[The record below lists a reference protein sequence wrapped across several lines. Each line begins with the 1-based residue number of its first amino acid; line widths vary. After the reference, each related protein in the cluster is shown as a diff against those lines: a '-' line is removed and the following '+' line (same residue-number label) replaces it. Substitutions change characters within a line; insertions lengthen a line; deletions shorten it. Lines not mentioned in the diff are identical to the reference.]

1 MNDTQSDA
9 LLDWLKSV
17 LDDEQDL
24 PLADGLDEA
33 FIGVTEDEPPRAV
46 YDSQKVISILIR
58 EGMSYD
64 EAQEFFS
71 FNVAGA
77 YIGPQTPIWI
87 NRYPEA

>member
-1 MNDTQSDA
+1 MNDTQADA

-46 YDSQKVISILIR
+46 YDSQKVISTLIR
-58 EGMSYD
+58 DGMSYD
-64 EAQEFFS
+64 EAQEFYS
-71 FNVAGA
+71 FNIAGA
-77 YIGPQTPIWI
+77 HIGPQTPIFI

>member
-1 MNDTQSDA
+1 MNDTQADA

-58 EGMSYD
+58 DGMSYD
-64 EAQEFFS
+64 EAQEFYS
-71 FNVAGA
+71 FNIAGA
-77 YIGPQTPIWI
+77 HIGPQTPIFI

>member
-1 MNDTQSDA
+1 MNDTQADA
-9 LLDWLKSV
+9 LLDWLKSI

-58 EGMSYD
+58 DGMTYD
-64 EAQEFFS
+64 EAQEFYS
-71 FNVAGA
+71 FNIAGA
-77 YIGPQTPIWI
+77 NIGPQTPIFI

>member
-9 LLDWLKSV
+9 ILDWLKSI
-17 LDDEQDL
+17 LDDEQDIM
-24 PLADGLDEA
+24 LADGLDEA
-33 FIGVTEDEPPRAV
+33 FIGITEDEPPRAV

-58 EGMSYD
+58 DGMTYD

-71 FNVAGA
+71 FNIAGA
-77 YIGPQTPIWI
+77 HIGPQTPIWI

>member
-9 LLDWLKSV
+9 LLEWLASV
-17 LDDEQDL
+17 LADDQDI

-58 EGMSYD
+58 DGMTYD
-64 EAQEFFS
+64 EAQEYFS
-71 FNVAGA
+71 FNIAGA
-77 YIGPQTPIWI
+77 HIGPQTPIWV